1 MYIRSKA
8 SKKAH
13 KENCPYAQRI
23 LDGNKVQY
31 EHTDDA
37 INDGCVFCQFC
48 SPIVE
53 RFNKKKEYLEKV
65 AQKLKLKYK
74 IKEGILLVNDGLS
87 KWKLFYSTR
96 RRKVLVYHQN
106 HTADDSAQE
115 FSPVIGYHRQKILM
129 TSIENTF
136 EYISDHF
143 QKYLTYSNLPPH
155 IQNRAKDIF
164 YVKGRKYKRNDKTH
178 KKEKYNEKRK
188 AIWNV
193 LSLIEGLK
201 HSG

>member
-1 MYIRSKA
+1 M
-8 SKKAH
+8 
-13 KENCPYAQRI
+13 
-23 LDGNKVQY
+23 
-31 EHTDDA
+31 
-37 INDGCVFCQFC
+37 
-48 SPIVE
+48 
-53 RFNKKKEYLEKV
+53 
-65 AQKLKLKYK
+65 
-74 IKEGILLVNDGLS
+74 
-87 KWKLFYSTR
+87 
-96 RRKVLVYHQN
+96 LVYHQN
-106 HTADDSAQE
+106 HTADDLAQE

-143 QKYLTYSNLPPH
+143 QKYLTYSNLPPN

-178 KKEKYNEKRK
+178 KKEKYHEKRK